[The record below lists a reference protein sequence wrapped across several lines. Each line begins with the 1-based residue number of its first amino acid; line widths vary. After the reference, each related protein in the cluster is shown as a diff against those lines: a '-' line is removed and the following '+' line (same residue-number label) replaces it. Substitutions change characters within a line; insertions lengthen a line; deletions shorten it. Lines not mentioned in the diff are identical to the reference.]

1 MLTHT
6 PGYPRIGASRG
17 MKKACES
24 YWAGKLDE
32 AALRAAALDEK
43 QARWRVQQDAGMD
56 LVACTTTFRC
66 MIMFRT

>member
-1 MLTHT
+1 
-6 PGYPRIGASRG
+6 